1 MKSPR
6 RAFGMLT
13 LISAAVLVATGCTS
27 ANSAP
32 PVDGD
37 GKKSAE
43 LHATVLDDQLAAL
56 DASLPAIDVEL
67 SNGITVPFEEG
78 ETLKVA
84 FNGYGKGFD
93 YSVPEFDAARA
104 MVAELGVTVDEF
116 DPSGDPQ
123 KQVTQLQDIMT
134 SGKYNAVVVYPLSPD
149 LTCDLLTR
157 QMPESGILT
166 VAVGNPA
173 CTTGDS
179 AGVVTTV
186 PDTGGTDYVYPAW
199 AKEIAK
205 QERDGR
211 ALVLT
216 GPELDLGAKMA
227 GEATEAVFP
236 EYGNEVLALLR
247 TDFTQADSLQKTQDA
262 LQAHP
267 STTMIVSSF
276 PEGTQAA
283 LTAVKVAGVEDQVKI
298 YDFGANAH
306 ALEEIKKGLVA
317 GSSPFYPYTKVRTA
331 FIALQLVRHGVP
343 VDPHIPYSGHAPESM
358 RSDGAEIMFVTSD
371 NVASFSELVAEY

>member
-1 MKSPR
+1 MKSSH
-6 RAFGMLT
+6 RALGMLA
-13 LISAAVLVATGCTS
+13 LISATVLFATGCTDASS
-27 ANSAP
+27 ASPEDREAAE
-32 PVDGD
+32 
-37 GKKSAE
+37 SAE
-43 LHATVLDDQLAAL
+43 LHATVLDSQLAAL
-56 DASLPAIDVEL
+56 DASLPAIEVEL
-67 SNGITVPFEEG
+67 GNGMKVPFEEG
-78 ETLKVA
+78 ESLKVA

-104 MVAELGVTVDEF
+104 MVDELGVTVDEF

-123 KQVTQLQDIMT
+123 KQVAQLQDIMT

-149 LTCDLLTR
+149 LTCDILTR

-173 CTTGDS
+173 CTTEDS
-179 AGVVTTV
+179 AGVVTTI

-199 AKEIAK
+199 AEQIAK
-205 QERDGR
+205 RETDGR

-216 GPELDLGAKMA
+216 GPELDFGAKMA
-227 GEATEAVFP
+227 GAAAEKVFP
-236 EYGNEVLALLR
+236 EYGHEVLAVLR
-247 TDFTQADSLQKTQDA
+247 TDFTQADSLQKVQDA
-262 LQAHP
+262 LQANP

-283 LTAVKVAGVEDQVKI
+283 LTAVRVAGLEDQVRV

-306 ALEEIKKGLVA
+306 ALEEIEQGLVA
-317 GSSPFYPYTKVRTA
+317 GSSPFYPYTKVRAA
-331 FIALQLVRHGVP
+331 FIALQLVRHGVA
-343 VDPHIPYSGHAPESM
+343 VDPYIPYSGHAPESM
-358 RSDGAEIMFVTSD
+358 RPDGAEIMFVTED